1 MSTLRWCLLFG
12 LVVGIVWAFAGISG
26 AFVALIGSVIGGA
39 VGLVISRN
47 VIDFKALLGNRDDDD

>member
-12 LVVGIVWAFAGISG
+12 LVVGIVWAFGGISG